1 LPLYKGHRV
10 TESVLIGI
18 FRVVNKPKA
27 EVHPGHKLTGPGG
40 GGGGGGD
47 LRERDHVVDV

>member
-1 LPLYKGHRV
+1 M
-10 TESVLIGI
+10 
-18 FRVVNKPKA
+18 A
-27 EVHPGHKLTGPGG
+27 EVHPGLKLTGPGG